1 MMIVSLGP
9 GLPHDLLDAT
19 GRYAGPLGWN
29 IDRPT
34 PQADQWLESKFPLWT
49 RSVLQDWADGALDHL
64 DAVVFSRAD
73 DACQRLYYYACE
85 LQRGGALR
93 GPEPL
98 IADIANVVRPG
109 SDLRTETVLRKLAA
123 RLGVD
128 DAALE
133 AGIARINAR
142 RGNSAPSA
150 AAGKVC
156 LITGSPPPDLRLH
169 AMVQSV
175 GWNPAGL
182 TLAQV
187 WADLGPVVDN
197 GTGNPFAALSRQL
210 QSRQTGPRGFFDRAA
225 AVADQAR
232 LAGASAA
239 LLWLMEEDDTTVW
252 HLPAMRDALRA
263 MGLPLLVATRRD
275 WRANDG
281 IASELTDFLKGISA

>member
-1 MMIVSLGP
+1 MMIASLGP

-29 IDRPT
+29 IDRDT
-34 PQADQWLESKFPLWT
+34 PQADQWLESKFPLWS

-85 LQRGGALR
+85 LRRGGALR

-109 SDLRTETVLRKLAA
+109 SDARTEAVLRKLAA

-133 AGIARINAR
+133 AAIARTNAR
-142 RGNSAPSA
+142 RGEAVPAAPV
-150 AAGKVC
+150 GKVC
-156 LITGSPPPDLRLH
+156 LIAGSPPPDLRLH
-169 AMVQSV
+169 AFVQSA
-175 GWNPAGL
+175 GWTAAGQTMADL
-182 TLAQV
+182 
-187 WADLGPVVDN
+187 WGDLGPLVGQDS
-197 GTGNPFAALSRQL
+197 GNPFAALSRQL

-232 LAGASAA
+232 LAGAT

-252 HLPAMRDALRA
+252 HLPAMRAALEG
-263 MGLPLLVATRRD
+263 MGLPVLVATRRD
-275 WRANDG
+275 WRGTDG
-281 IASELTDFLKGISA
+281 IAGELTDFLKGISA